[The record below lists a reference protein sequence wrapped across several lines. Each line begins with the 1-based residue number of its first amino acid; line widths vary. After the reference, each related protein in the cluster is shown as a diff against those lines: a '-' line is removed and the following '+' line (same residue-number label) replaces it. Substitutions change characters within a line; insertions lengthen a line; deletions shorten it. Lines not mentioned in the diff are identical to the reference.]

1 METRKNSQTE
11 PKPLVQSNL
20 IGESL
25 LLAVKEEGTKEA
37 AVQMLRNEEQ
47 QIVVKLR
54 DSLIKGAALV
64 KRSYVRVLM

>member
-1 METRKNSQTE
+1 MEKRKNSQTE

-54 DSLIKGAALV
+54 DSLIKGADC
-64 KRSYVRVLM
+64 

>member
-1 METRKNSQTE
+1 MEKRKNSQTE

-37 AVQMLRNEEQ
+37 AVQMLGNEEQ

-54 DSLIKGAALV
+54 DSLLKGTDCFREKLC
-64 KRSYVRVLM
+64 

>member
-1 METRKNSQTE
+1 MEKRKNSQTE

-54 DSLIKGAALV
+54 DSLLKGTNCFREKLC
-64 KRSYVRVLM
+64 

>member
-1 METRKNSQTE
+1 MEKRKNSQTE

-37 AVQMLRNEEQ
+37 AVQMLGNEEQ

-54 DSLIKGAALV
+54 DSLIKGADCFREKLC
-64 KRSYVRVLM
+64 